1 MIYNPKQTPKMSI
14 YNDPKDP
21 KTSIRLKYNRRREY
35 LRHSLEQFLIFAE
48 ERLDEEKYGKIYKK
62 AEVENLLKGAQKL
75 LDIFPAKKE
84 YEFTQED
91 FANFELMLEEAGKET
106 EKIMENIK
114 NDNTDYVALLKE
126 LHEEIKKKKDELKD

>member
-1 MIYNPKQTPKMSI
+1 MSI

-35 LRHSLEQFLIFAE
+35 LRHSLEQFLMFAE

-62 AEVENLLKGAQKL
+62 SEVENLLKGANEL
-75 LDIFPAKKE
+75 LEKFPSKKE
-84 YEFTQED
+84 YEFTQGD
-91 FANFELMLEEAGKET
+91 FANFEWMLEEAGKET
-106 EKIMENIK
+106 EEIMENIK

-126 LHEEIKKKKDELKD
+126 LREDRKKKENN

>member
-1 MIYNPKQTPKMSI
+1 MSI
-14 YNDPKDP
+14 YNEPKDP
-21 KTSIRLKYNRRREY
+21 KASIRLKYNRRREY
-35 LRHSLEQFLIFAE
+35 LRNSLEQFLIFAE

-62 AEVENLLKGAQKL
+62 SEVENLLTGAKEL
-75 LDIFPAKKE
+75 LDKFPAKKE

-114 NDNTDYVALLKE
+114 NDNTDYVSLLKE
-126 LHEEIKKKKDELKD
+126 LREEIKKKEND

>member
-1 MIYNPKQTPKMSI
+1 MSI

-35 LRHSLEQFLIFAE
+35 LRHSLEQFLIFTE

-62 AEVENLLKGAQKL
+62 LEVEDLLKGAKEL
-75 LDIFPAKKE
+75 LDKFPTKKE
-84 YEFTQED
+84 YEFTEED
-91 FANFELMLEEAGKET
+91 FANFEMMLEEAGKET

-126 LHEEIKKKKDELKD
+126 LHEEIQKKENE

>member
-1 MIYNPKQTPKMSI
+1 MSI
-14 YNDPKDP
+14 YNGPKEL

-62 AEVENLLKGAQKL
+62 AEVENLLKGANEL
-75 LDIFPAKKE
+75 LDSFPAEKE
-84 YEFTQED
+84 HEFTQED
-91 FANFELMLEEAGKET
+91 FANFDLMLEEAGKET

-114 NDNTDYVALLKE
+114 NDNTEYVALLKE
-126 LHEEIKKKKDELKD
+126 LREEIKKKEND